1 MTLKLLDD
9 MEIAKFII
17 SQKTTKDELKNRMEE
32 FKKILASGRDVA
44 FVIRKET
51 LSYDK
56 KMVYKNNYTME
67 REEIIHQITS

>member
-1 MTLKLLDD
+1 
-9 MEIAKFII
+9 
-17 SQKTTKDELKNRMEE
+17 MEE

-67 REEIIHQITS
+67 REEIIHQIAS

>member
-1 MTLKLLDD
+1 VTLKLLDD

-67 REEIIHQITS
+67 REEIIHQIAS

>member
-67 REEIIHQITS
+67 REEIIHQIAS

>member
-56 KMVYKNNYTME
+56 KMVCKNNYTME
-67 REEIIHQITS
+67 REEIIHQIAS

>member
-44 FVIRKET
+44 SVIRKET

-67 REEIIHQITS
+67 REEIIHQIAS

>member
-1 MTLKLLDD
+1 

-67 REEIIHQITS
+67 REEIIHQIAS

>member
-67 REEIIHQITS
+67 GEEIIHQIAS

>member
-9 MEIAKFII
+9 IEIAKFII

-67 REEIIHQITS
+67 REEIIHQIAS

>member
-44 FVIRKET
+44 FVTRKET

-67 REEIIHQITS
+67 REEIIHQIAS

>member
-17 SQKTTKDELKNRMEE
+17 SRKTTKDELKNRMEE

-67 REEIIHQITS
+67 REEIIHQIAS